1 MIKLLFDQN
10 LSFKLCGRLADLFPN
25 SSQAKLLSL
34 DRASDVELWDYA
46 AANGYVLVSQDADF
60 AELAALRGPP
70 PKVVWLRGGNS
81 ATAAVETTLRTH
93 AEAIEALVADEI
105 AACLELR

>member
-1 MIKLLFDQN
+1 MTKLLLDQN
-10 LSFKLCGRLADLFPN
+10 LSFKLCNRLADLFPD
-25 SSQAKLLSL
+25 SSQAKLLGL
-34 DRASDVELWDYA
+34 DRASDMELWDYA
-46 AANGYVLVSQDADF
+46 AASGYVLVSQDADF

-81 ATAAVETTLRTH
+81 ATAAVETTLRNH

-105 AACLELR
+105 AACLEVR